1 MKKPSFLMGLQEK
14 LTGLPT
20 AQKVLLFLGTFV
32 LLGAAFYFLK
42 YQDQLAHIQK
52 LKAGVKE
59 QEQKLT
65 SLKAAAAKLE
75 VLEKEL
81 EQAEEEL
88 AVLMTLLPDQKEIPG
103 LLENVSRLGAK
114 VGLENILFQPQ
125 PEIPQE
131 FYATIP
137 IRLDLL
143 GTFND
148 VGVFLDNVS
157 KLNRILKV
165 QSITLV
171 RPKDK
176 AGLLQVGCTIVT
188 YRFLEKPP
196 EPKKGA
202 KGAAPR
208 KK

>member
-1 MKKPSFLMGLQEK
+1 MKKPTALTGLQEK

-20 AQKVLLFLGTFV
+20 AQKVLLFLGTFAV
-32 LLGAAFYFLK
+32 ICGAFYFLK
-42 YQDQLAHIQK
+42 YQDQLAQIK
-52 LKAGVKE
+52 RLRADVKQ
-59 QEQKLT
+59 QEQKLV
-65 SLKAAAAKLE
+65 SLKNAAAKVK

-81 EQAEEEL
+81 AQSEEEL
-88 AVLMTLLPDQKEIPG
+88 RVLMTLLPDQKEIPG

-125 PEIPQE
+125 PEVPQE

-143 GTFND
+143 GTYND
-148 VGVFLDNVS
+148 VGVFLDNIS

-165 QSITLV
+165 QSTSLI

-176 AGLLQVGCTIVT
+176 SGLLKVECTVVT
-188 YRFLEKPP
+188 YRFLEKPL
-196 EPKKGA
+196 EPKKGP
-202 KGAAPR
+202 GQR
-208 KK
+208 KKK